1 MSKSYGINL
10 VHAFDADL
18 NLLCTLALRKF
29 TDKNGVE
36 WKYTGTDSRGHNHWE
51 KTGRKNT
58 YVHRHSSHTK
68 RQQQERDRVLQAR
81 LRAEGHKS
89 ELMYLAYGGRP
100 ITDDGKLL
108 VSGWKAIDQRSA
120 IKHTTHGDFSH
131 LHANPLIFK

>member
-10 VHAFDADL
+10 VHALDADL
-18 NLLCTLALRKF
+18 NLLSALA
-29 TDKNGVE
+29 
-36 WKYTGTDSRGHNHWE
+36 TGYHHGT
-51 KTGRKNT
+51 
-58 YVHRHSSHTK
+58 SSHST

-89 ELMYLAYGGRP
+89 ELMCLAYGGRP
-100 ITDDGKLL
+100 TTDDGKLL

>member
-1 MSKSYGINL
+1 MNMSNL
-10 VHAFDADL
+10 VHAMDS
-18 NLLCTLALRKF
+18 TLAFRKF

-36 WKYTGTDSRGHNHWE
+36 WKYVGKDSRGRNYWE
-51 KTGRKNT
+51 KTGRKSA

-81 LRAEGHKS
+81 LQAEGHKS
-89 ELMYLAYGGRP
+89 ELMCLAYGGRP

-108 VSGWKAIDQRSA
+108 VSGWKAIDQRST

-131 LHANPLIFK
+131 LHATPLICK